1 MFTKRLSPRG
11 NHGFALV
18 ETLFGVGIAAML
30 LLAVVAFSIF
40 CGHSFA
46 ALFNYVEL
54 DDANRIAIDTLT
66 RDVRQASRVSG
77 FNSTGTALALQYV
90 SESSVTNTV
99 SYVYDP
105 LARTFSRISGGERR
119 VLLRG
124 CKTLR
129 FSLGQRNTD
138 VGGYDVFPVA
148 TDFTLAKVIN
158 VSWVCARKLTGVAE
172 NTESV
177 QTARIVIRKQSAI

>member
-1 MFTKRLSPRG
+1 MFIKRLSPRT
-11 NHGFALV
+11 NHGFLLA
-18 ETLFGVGIAAML
+18 ETLFGVGIAAIL
-30 LLAVVAFSIF
+30 LVAVVSFAIF

-46 ALFNYVEL
+46 ALYNYVEL

-66 RDVRQASRVSG
+66 RDVRQASRVSA

-90 SESSVTNTV
+90 SGTSVTNTV
-99 SYVYDP
+99 TYAYDP
-105 LARTFSRISGGERR
+105 TAKTFTRISGNERH

-138 VGGYDVFPVA
+138 VGGYDVFPIA
-148 TDFTLAKVIN
+148 TDFSLAKVIN
-158 VSWVCARKLTGVAE
+158 VSWVCGRKLPGVAE